1 MQQPKSWHQLLMHG
15 SVHNKR
21 NTFFCRSLAGL
32 HRKRASAA
40 TALTSQATSIM
51 INPHLQLYNK
61 TRWGG
66 RGYLGGAQVHAT
78 VDAAEDFLVL
88 LEAAGLASSHAEAT
102 SVAGRR
108 HEAGGL
114 EGGGGGGGGEV
125 GGGGALHLLH
135 AVVPTVVMVR
145 SLHGTNPACLHLQ
158 VNDKFTS
165 RCYRRCLLAGWW
177 PHRHCNRHSENDRL
191 ARKQ

>member
-1 MQQPKSWHQLLMHG
+1 
-15 SVHNKR
+15 
-21 NTFFCRSLAGL
+21 
-32 HRKRASAA
+32 
-40 TALTSQATSIM
+40 M

-125 GGGGALHLLH
+125 GGGGSA
-135 AVVPTVVMVR
+135 PPPPCR
-145 SLHGTNPACLHLQ
+145 SPHGSHGEEPSRHQSCLSPPAGQ
-158 VNDKFTS
+158 
-165 RCYRRCLLAGWW
+165 
-177 PHRHCNRHSENDRL
+177 
-191 ARKQ
+191 